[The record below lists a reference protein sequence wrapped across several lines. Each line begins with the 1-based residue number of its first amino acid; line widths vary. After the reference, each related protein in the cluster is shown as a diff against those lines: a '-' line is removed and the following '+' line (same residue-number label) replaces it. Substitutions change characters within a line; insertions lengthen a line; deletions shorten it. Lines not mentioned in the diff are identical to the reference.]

1 MVENQSRFDT
11 LVGARQVYRVMQPGE
26 EMMMRTILLSLS
38 TLLTLNVYAA
48 KPNSAMVKMP
58 VKPLGN
64 ADAPVGGTFQREFS
78 SEPETLN
85 PISSS
90 DFYGALLFRHTH
102 DGLLFYNWDTGEY
115 EPGLAESYELSK
127 DNLVYTFH
135 LRQDAKFHDGTPVTA
150 EDVKFTFDVIK
161 NPEYKAQHKLPY
173 YENLDSIEVVD
184 PQTVKFKFKS
194 FYFKNLI
201 VIADVG
207 YTPIVPKHAYE
218 DPKKKMNKEVIG
230 SGAYK
235 LETYD
240 RGKSIL
246 LTRNNDWWGF
256 KVPALKGMNKF
267 EKILIRF
274 IKEEN
279 LQLEMMKKGQLDF
292 IEMQP
297 EAYVQKTNEAPWGT
311 DIIKE
316 KVENLEPKSYNYVGW
331 NMKNPMFKD
340 RNVRVALAHLMN
352 RDLMNEKFRFKMSF
366 LETGPWYYSSPA
378 SDKSVKP
385 VQFNPTKAKELLK
398 KAGWDDKDKNGTLEK
413 TVDGQQKEFRFELL
427 LPTRDYEKYFT
438 IYKEDLKKAGI
449 EMNIKILEWNA
460 LVKAL
465 DEQKFDAVTL
475 AWAGGDVEPDPKQ
488 IWHSESARAGGSN
501 FISYSNP
508 EVDKLID
515 EARVMPNKE
524 KRMAIWKKVY
534 RLIADDAPYVFM
546 FSPRYALYGH
556 SKKVQMSKPTLGYGI
571 GYQYWWMGK

>member
-1 MVENQSRFDT
+1 MLQKG
-11 LVGARQVYRVMQPGE
+11 L
-26 EMMMRTILLSLS
+26 LLSGLLFSALIAS
-38 TLLTLNVYAA
+38 TAQAA
-48 KPNSAMVKMP
+48 KPAKDTVKMS
-58 VKPLGN
+58 VKAVGK
-64 ADAPVGGTFQREFS
+64 ADAPIGGTFQMLFT

-85 PISSS
+85 PISST
-90 DFYGALLFRHTH
+90 DHYGSLLADMTH

-135 LRQDAKFHDGTPVTA
+135 LREDAKFHDGTPVTA
-150 EDVKFTFDVIK
+150 EDVKFSFDVIK
-161 NPEYKAQHKLPY
+161 KPEFKAQHKLPY
-173 YENLDSIEVVD
+173 YENLESVEVVD
-184 PQTVKFKFKS
+184 PHTVRFKFKNY
-194 FYFKNLI
+194 YFKNLI

-207 YTPIVPKHAYE
+207 YTAIVPKKSYE
-218 DPKKKMNKEVIG
+218 DPKKKMNKEIIG

-256 KVPALKGMNKF
+256 KVPNLKGIHNF
-267 EKILIRF
+267 EKVLIRF

-279 LQLEMMKKGQLDF
+279 LQLEMAKKGQLDF
-292 IEMQP
+292 LELQP
-297 EAYVQKTNEAPWGT
+297 EAYAQKTNDAPWGT
-311 DIIKE
+311 EVLKE

-331 NMKNPMFKD
+331 NLKNPLFKD
-340 RNVRVALAHLMN
+340 RNVRIALAHLMN
-352 RDLMNEKFRFKMSF
+352 RDLMNEKFRFNMSY
-366 LETGPWYYSSPA
+366 LATGPWYYSSPVA
-378 SDKSVKP
+378 DRSVKAIA
-385 VQFNPTKAKELLK
+385 FNAAKAKELLK
-398 KAGWDDKDKNGTLEK
+398 KAGWDDKDKNGILEK
-413 TVDGQQKEFRFELL
+413 TIDGQQKEFRFELL

-449 EMNIKILEWNA
+449 DMSIKILEWNA

-465 DEQKFDAVTL
+465 DEQKFEAVTL
-475 AWAGGDVEPDPKQ
+475 AWAGGDPEPDPKQ

-524 KRMAIWKKVY
+524 KRAAIWKKVY
-534 RLIADDAPYVFM
+534 RLIADDAPYAFM
-546 FSPRYALYGH
+546 FSARYALYGH
-556 SKKVQMSKPTLGYGI
+556 SKKTQMQKPTIGYGI
-571 GYQYWWMGK
+571 GYKYWWMAPK